1 MFQNW
6 YDKIV
11 AKFGETD
18 YKPKIGPTNYL
29 DQEQE
34 MPEGHAFIAGTSED
48 GRKFIM
54 FEIQEES
61 KQEITTI
68 PCVLH
73 QRYFNDDSL
82 YVMAFFGFYNF
93 PNGGDPTISERTVGG
108 KNISKIIQG
117 KNVIFVRKNN
127 AKIFSLTKEGKNYWF
142 EDEQTNVIK
151 SLQAEIKRLSK
162 EVRKYRLK
170 YEREKAS
177 NLKVDTKTEKQ
188 QLSWP
193 PSDKYFHS
201 LAEAGFSHLEKK
213 NSEVAA
219 ENITTCVTVLTYFK
233 NDPDLI
239 IFNPKF
245 YANTKYI
252 TREFFN
258 KDKTLSVVTMVG
270 EID

>member
-1 MFQNW
+1 MFNTLFG
-6 YDKIV
+6 KIV
-11 AKFGETD
+11 SKFGETD
-18 YKPKIGPTNYL
+18 YKPKIGPTGFL

-34 MPEGHAFIAGTSED
+34 MPEGNAFIAGRSED
-48 GRKFIM
+48 GRRFIM

-73 QRYFNDDSL
+73 QKYIDNENLF
-82 YVMAFFGFYNF
+82 VMAFFGFYNF
-93 PNGGDPTISERTVGG
+93 PNGGNSIISDRTVGG
-108 KNISKIIQG
+108 KNINKIIQG
-117 KNVIFVRKNN
+117 KNVIYVKKNK
-127 AKIFSLTKEGKNYWF
+127 AKIFSLTKKGKDYWF
-142 EDEQTNVIK
+142 YDEQSNVIK

-170 YEREKAS
+170 YEKTKAS
-177 NLKVDTKTEKQ
+177 NLKVDTKKDKPKLT
-188 QLSWP
+188 WP
-193 PSDKYFHS
+193 PSQKYFQS

-213 NSEVAA
+213 ILKQSTKSN
-219 ENITTCVTVLTYFK
+219 CVTVLTYFK

-252 TREFFN
+252 TREFSN
-258 KDKTLSVVTMVG
+258 KEKTLSVVVMVG